1 MSASTTPIVTAV
13 NQHPQP
19 LESCLSLPRF
29 SSTSAR
35 LPCPATAGPPTCPL
49 FLARAIRQFGS
60 SRIRD
65 ERESNPIKAI
75 SFCLVCAPVEITTRQ
90 KLAAKIAKSNVAR
103 IVPCLLFSRPRNEVS
118 CKATQSGHSVHFGEN
133 QCRSLFV
140 FRLPNRA
147 SQSSLCFCA
156 HIRFALAQHRQH
168 YS

>member
-13 NQHPQP
+13 NQHLQP

-49 FLARAIRQFGS
+49 FLAMAIRQFGS

-90 KLAAKIAKSNVAR
+90 KLAAKIAKSNVVR
-103 IVPCLLFSRPRNEVS
+103 IVPCPLFSRPRNEGV
-118 CKATQSGHSVHFGEN
+118 TQSGHSVHFGEN

-156 HIRFALAQHRQH
+156 YIRFALAQHRQH